1 MQPLLEPN
9 LPGYGIFSLSGLS
22 LVLICI
28 LLLNL
33 VHPLG
38 LVANRAGDALG
49 GLIRLFQKTKP
60 SEMHGLDSSTANS
73 LSAGFLLRGEAL
85 IPGYAMFVLGISSY
99 LFDTQYQVAQSL
111 VLVPGAAVQ
120 PAWATLAAA
129 TAFSASAI
137 FDQTRY
143 PWATLWGF
151 HTASAL
157 NWIAYGFIVLGFV
170 LSGFSP
176 IWTIS
181 AVAIAMSARILCLI
195 LGHTIRMHGIGAA
208 LSAPILLFGWGI
220 VTSTAA
226 LIGPFMRLLDRLVD
240 QPGYDGV
247 EMGIPRES
255 EIEKA
260 EIAAPRST
268 AQDSLLAMIHP
279 R

>member
-9 LPGYGIFSLSGLS
+9 LPGYGIFSLDGLI

-49 GLIRLFQKTKP
+49 GLIRIFQKNRP
-60 SEMHGLDSSTANS
+60 SEMHGLDSSTANA
-73 LSAGFLLRGEAL
+73 LTAGFLLRGEAL
-85 IPGYAMFVLGISSY
+85 IPGYAMFALGISSY
-99 LFDTQYQVAQSL
+99 LFDTKYQVAQSL
-111 VLVPGAAVQ
+111 ILVPGAEIQ
-120 PAWATLAAA
+120 SAWATLAAVI
-129 TAFSASAI
+129 AFSTSAI

-157 NWIAYGFIVLGFV
+157 NWLAYGFIALGFL

-176 IWTIS
+176 IWTVS
-181 AVAIAMSARILCLI
+181 AIAIAMSARIVTLI

-208 LSAPILLFGWGI
+208 LSAPITLFGWGI
-220 VTSTAA
+220 VISTAA
-226 LIGPFMRLLDRLVD
+226 LIGPFIRLLDGLVD

-247 EMGIPRES
+247 EMGIPREI
-255 EIEKA
+255 EIERA

-268 AQDSLLAMIHP
+268 AQDSLIAMIHP